1 MGLDI
6 SHSIAIRKRP
16 ATTDPDRWGTVT
28 EEDYAGFNVDFN
40 HFSATGFYTEDVP
53 TGPYIPFIRLA
64 PS

>member
-40 HFSATGFYTEDVP
+40 HNIVVRSYQMKKEK
-53 TGPYIPFIRLA
+53 
-64 PS
+64 